1 MFWVCGTSFDP
12 HLPLCFHCNLTTKK
26 KSTNKNISDTK
37 KETLSVMVFTF
48 SSFIGFSNLNPTS
61 REATI
66 HSSIHILGTRCAVQI
81 KNYLAAESLNF
92 RTPTS
97 EKEPWP
103 QIFGGWGEGEQSP
116 DRSQVSRIQFKGS
129 YPCWSLTCCP
139 GPATWLKPPRY
150 VTCES
155 WHFIQRAKLDRS
167 TLAGLWCFPGSLCI
181 F

>member
-1 MFWVCGTSFDP
+1 MFWVCGTSFYP

-103 QIFGGWGEGEQSP
+103 QTFGGWGEPWQKPGLSNP
-116 DRSQVSRIQFKGS
+116 IQGFLPLLIFDLLPWS
-129 YPCWSLTCCP
+129 CNMTQATQICDLWILTFYPKS
-139 GPATWLKPPRY
+139 
-150 VTCES
+150 
-155 WHFIQRAKLDRS
+155 
-167 TLAGLWCFPGSLCI
+167 
-181 F
+181 